1 MKIIEKYS
9 WRDKVTPNLLK
20 RYDEAMVRRDSLA
33 QNVILEYSGNF
44 RNLSLDIE
52 VLSAIDQ
59 QLQVSIP
66 LVELPILASLT
77 KIRAIK
83 LPDYVST
90 T

>member
-1 MKIIEKYS
+1 MRLLENYQ
-9 WRDKVTPNLLK
+9 WRNKVTPTLLK
-20 RYDEAMVRRDSLA
+20 IYDQAMARRDRLA

-52 VLSAIDQ
+52 VLSALDQ

-66 LVELPILASLT
+66 LVELPVLASLN

-90 T
+90 N

>member
-1 MKIIEKYS
+1 MRVVENYQ

-20 RYDEAMVRRDSLA
+20 RYDEAMVRRDCLA

-44 RNLSLDIE
+44 RNLSLDVE
-52 VLSAIDQ
+52 VLSALDQ

-66 LVELPILASLT
+66 LLELPVLASLN

-83 LPDYVST
+83 LPDYVCT
-90 T
+90 I